1 MLGGLGGPG
10 DSVVSAAQMREE
22 GLVSSQ
28 LLRGP
33 ASVDS
38 ETVIRVSHCHL
49 S

>member
-1 MLGGLGGPG
+1 MPGGLGGPR
-10 DSVVSAAQMREE
+10 DSVASAAQMREE
-22 GLVSSQ
+22 GLASGQ

-38 ETVIRVSHCHL
+38 ETIIRVGHCHL